1 MCGIVGYI
9 GKRPVTAVLLEGL
22 GKLEYRGYDS
32 AGIAW
37 LTEAGLQRR
46 RAPGKLS
53 NLVELVAHE
62 AEPSSLVNGLC
73 TGIGHTRWATHG
85 EPTEQNAH
93 PHVDCTGRIV
103 VVHNGIIENHRSLR
117 QGLEAEGH
125 VFQSE
130 TDTEVIA
137 HLVEKYLKD
146 DLKSAVER
154 AVADLKGSYAM
165 VVMAQDWPGRL
176 VAVRKQS
183 PLVLGI
189 GANEV
194 FLASDIPALLPYT
207 RQVVFLE
214 DDDLVVL
221 SADKMEFYSLLT
233 HQTVKR
239 PVQTITWDISM
250 AEKAGYRHFML
261 KEIFEQPQAILN
273 TLAGRIAPDTGEVV
287 LSELNLSATDL
298 KSIQNILFLACG
310 TSWHAGLTATYWFE
324 EWIGIPA
331 RVELAS
337 EFRYRSMPVNEKT
350 LVIPI
355 SQSGETAD
363 TLAGLRKAREAGAR
377 MIAICNVL
385 GSTISREAG
394 NTIYTHAG
402 PEIGVAS
409 TKAFTSQLAVLY
421 LMGLYL
427 AQKRQTMTSQAICR
441 RINAILEVPR
451 LINAW
456 LKPWQETA
464 SILAEDM
471 AQHQNALY
479 LGRHMNYP
487 IALEGALKL
496 KEISYI
502 HAEGYAAGEMKHGP
516 IALIDKDMP
525 VVAIIPR
532 DHVMEKM
539 LSNVQEVKSR
549 RGRMVILGE
558 EDAGLRAMAQHFI
571 EIPRGMEPDVN
582 PFICVVPLQL
592 LAYETA
598 VFKGCDVDQPRN
610 LAKSVTVE

>member
-37 LTEAGLQRR
+37 LTETGLQRR

>member
-37 LTEAGLQRR
+37 LTETGLQRR

-165 VVMAQDWPGRL
+165 VVMVQDWPGRL

-207 RQVVFLE
+207 REVVFLE

>member
-37 LTEAGLQRR
+37 LTETGLQRR

-154 AVADLKGSYAM
+154 AVAELKGSYAM

-427 AQKRQTMTSQAICR
+427 AQKRQTMTAQAICR

>member
-37 LTEAGLQRR
+37 LTETGLQRR

-207 RQVVFLE
+207 REVVFLE